1 MTSILFLIGTTLTQS
16 IQMQLSKK
24 QRTFSEFFAAF
35 SVFGLNFEQF
45 WKKGMTLIAD
55 IFPE

>member
-1 MTSILFLIGTTLTQS
+1 MQS

-45 WKKGMTLIAD
+45 GKKGMTLIAD